1 MKSKERLADL
11 SLIGV
16 SFLWGAGFIAVQFA
30 IQSGLP
36 VSLIVALRFLIAG
49 AVVFAI
55 RPKVILAIKKQELIT
70 GVVAG
75 VLLYLS
81 FLSQTLGQASSG
93 VSNAAFITA
102 IYVVLVPFIIWI
114 FKGHPPKLKM
124 FVLVFTT
131 LAGVFILTYQSG
143 SSVISL
149 GAGDFML
156 ILCAVGFAAHIA
168 YLGTKARDF
177 NPISITFLQMATAG
191 IMGLVVFLFMDTAK
205 VAGADWKLGL
215 TSVLYLG
222 LISSAVCYFLQTWAQ
237 TITTPS
243 KAAIMMSME
252 SLFGS
257 LFSILVGLEA
267 FRINIPVGG
276 LIIFASV
283 VLSEADF
290 KRRKTAISAMSDG

>member
-1 MKSKERLADL
+1 MRSQERLADL

-16 SFLWGAGFIAVQFA
+16 SFLWGAGFIAVQYA

-36 VSLIVALRFLIAG
+36 VSLIVAARFTIAAL
-49 AVVFAI
+49 AVFVFS
-55 RPKVILAIKKQELIT
+55 PKTIFGIKKQELIT
-70 GVVAG
+70 GVIAG

-81 FLSQTLGQASSG
+81 FLSQTLGQAYST

-124 FVLVFTT
+124 FFLVFTT
-131 LAGVFILTYQSG
+131 LAGVFFLTYQKNTPLISFSSG
-143 SSVISL
+143 DIL
-149 GAGDFML
+149 L
-156 ILCAVGFAAHIA
+156 LLCALGFAAHIA
-168 YLGTKARDF
+168 YLGAKARDF
-177 NPISITFLQMATAG
+177 NPVNITFLQMATAG
-191 IMGLVVFLFMDTAK
+191 VMGFIVFLATDTSA
-205 VAGADWKLGL
+205 L
-215 TSVLYLG
+215 TGVNWQMGIFSVIYLG

-257 LFSILVGLEA
+257 LFSILIGLEA
-267 FRINIPVGG
+267 FRINIPIGG
-276 LIIFASV
+276 LIILASV
-283 VLSEADF
+283 ILSEVELK
-290 KRRKTAISAMSDG
+290 KRKL